1 MDITTYDDDFDVCI
15 CHRCYNSLFPFCTLT
30 INPKFTFSDQ
40 RLRSF
45 IIYWYN
51 CIQLLNPVY
60 LLSEYLY
67 CRIVNFKYPGLAT
80 GLYRN
85 VLTVFV
91 CSMYESCL
99 YWMDVRMTVI
109 GYVWTNES
117 EWFLL
122 LTIILTVQYLITYIL
137 DVDLKSYQ
145 YKDVTYVTFCHIATL
160 IIYLRPQ
167 LTWVVSLF
175 YIYLFIQ

>member
-1 MDITTYDDDFDVCI
+1 MIMGNQE
-15 CHRCYNSLFPFCTLT
+15 YNDRVTKVLLYAFSRFALKGHAITLT
-30 INPKFTFSDQ
+30 
-40 RLRSF
+40 
-45 IIYWYN
+45 
-51 CIQLLNPVY
+51 Y

-67 CRIVNFKYPGLAT
+67 TRIVNFKYPGLAT

-85 VLTVFV
+85 VLNVFV

-99 YWMDVRMTVI
+99 YWMNVRMAVI

-137 DVDLKSYQ
+137 DVDLKS
-145 YKDVTYVTFCHIATL
+145 
-160 IIYLRPQ
+160 
-167 LTWVVSLF
+167 S
-175 YIYLFIQ
+175 